1 MCQNKDSLIWESSF
15 CWLAMI
21 ICWPGRDSRPR
32 KFLPSSKHVF
42 EFPRCVFEGLCIVL
56 PATTVIPQCSWTPG
70 YLLMLHISSIPGWA
84 PSLVVTA
91 GTSITPVLPILCN
104 TFSSFSSGLTEHP
117 SHQRFMIFHRRDK
130 KSLSFLSCC
139 SVASWVTKAE
149 SLDYSIFPNL
159 ISVQHAYLQSSL
171 LKGLSVRPQG

>member
-1 MCQNKDSLIWESSF
+1 MRVIIL
-15 CWLAMI
+15 LACNDHLLTRERFQTQKI
-21 ICWPGRDSRPR
+21 SPFFQACLW
-32 KFLPSSKHVF
+32 
-42 EFPRCVFEGLCIVL
+42 
-56 PATTVIPQCSWTPG
+56 IPQMCFWGTLHCFASHYCYSSVLLSWTPG